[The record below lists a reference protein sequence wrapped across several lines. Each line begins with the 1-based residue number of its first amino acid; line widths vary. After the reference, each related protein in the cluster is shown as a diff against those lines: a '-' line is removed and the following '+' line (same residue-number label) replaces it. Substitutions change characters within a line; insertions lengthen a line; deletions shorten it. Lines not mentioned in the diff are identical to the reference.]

1 MSIARKSG
9 GWVKEIRAV
18 APIRS
23 GHNTLEPAYGAT
35 MASSEASYPTA
46 NGKRFTLDVDT
57 QADVPPYQDWAHT
70 DRLDNFTVMEV
81 AGKSRCHGMHLEGM
95 AY

>member
-1 MSIARKSG
+1 M
-9 GWVKEIRAV
+9 
-18 APIRS
+18 
-23 GHNTLEPAYGAT
+23 T
-35 MASSEASYPTA
+35 SEGNYPTA

-81 AGKSRCHGMHLEGM
+81 AGKSRCHGMQLEGHGLPDHTDRD
-95 AY
+95 ALPADPLRHPRDR